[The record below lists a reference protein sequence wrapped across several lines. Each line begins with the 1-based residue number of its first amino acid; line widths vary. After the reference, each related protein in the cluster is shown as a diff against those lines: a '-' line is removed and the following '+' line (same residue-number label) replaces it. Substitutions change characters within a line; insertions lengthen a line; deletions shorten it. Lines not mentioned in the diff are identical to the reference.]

1 MTRHYLCT
9 YSDISSYFSRYI
21 DSMES
26 YSILSS
32 KEEIDRNDSYKSVYN
47 KLLQHFPESTAE
59 ENCNSSML
67 FIDLKKLD
75 SNHNKRHVIEKT
87 DTRTEFL
94 DLTVYDIDATILIRT
109 SVPKTSIDIL
119 QLYIVVETADH
130 EVIASNFCIPQDEY
144 NPINEIVHVLSQ
156 LF

>member
-1 MTRHYLCT
+1 MKCHYLCT
-9 YSDISSYFSRYI
+9 YHDIWIYFNHYI

-26 YSILSS
+26 YTILSS

-75 SNHNKRHVIEKT
+75 NKHDKKHYISESDDSIEYV
-87 DTRTEFL
+87 

-109 SVPKTSIDIL
+109 SVPKTTSDML
-119 QLYIVVETADH
+119 QLYVVVETADH
-130 EVIASNFCIPQDEY
+130 EVISSIFCIPQEY
-144 NPINEIVHVLSQ
+144 TPIYELEHVLSK
-156 LF
+156 LL